1 MKIIFTEEGWED
13 YLWFQETD
21 KKLLKRL
28 NALIKEIHRTYSNIM
43 EIEGDLHTPS
53 SLNLSLGLRAF
64 DDRYRAADLALFYGS
79 GFYLKLCR
87 QR

>member
-28 NALIKEIHRTYSNIM
+28 NALIKEIQRTPFDGTGKP
-43 EIEGDLHTPS
+43 EPLRA
-53 SLNLSLGLRAF
+53 NLSGYWSRRVSIEHRLVYKVTEEEIVIVACRF
-64 DDRYRAADLALFYGS
+64 HYRE
-79 GFYLKLCR
+79 
-87 QR
+87 

>member
-28 NALIKEIHRTYSNIM
+28 NALIKEIQK
-43 EIEGDLHTPS
+43 TPFDGTGKPEP
-53 SLNLSLGLRAF
+53 LRANLSGYWSRRVSIEHRLVYKVTKEEIVIVACRF
-64 DDRYRAADLALFYGS
+64 HYRE
-79 GFYLKLCR
+79 
-87 QR
+87 